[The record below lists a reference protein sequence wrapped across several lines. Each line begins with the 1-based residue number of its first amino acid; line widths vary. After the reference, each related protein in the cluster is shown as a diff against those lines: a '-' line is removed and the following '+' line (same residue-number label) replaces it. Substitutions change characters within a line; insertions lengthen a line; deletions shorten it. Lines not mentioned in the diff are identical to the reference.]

1 MSELNSELKIVR
13 RSTALLR
20 YPPNVSGTPTLGLY
34 LGPLCARG
42 LVSSA
47 GTPPLHYGRDLLVQ
61 NTSYERRRNSSIA
74 VPSLVIQTCCAG
86 DVSQLGQSRKAVHSW
101 YTVLFMSITWGHGGH
116 STNIGLNSCTRAG
129 EIYDGGLLQTRSHAT
144 SATAAKMAAAPAR
157 DWPFSR
163 SPSRAKPKAA
173 DHSGWAV

>member
-1 MSELNSELKIVR
+1 
-13 RSTALLR
+13 
-20 YPPNVSGTPTLGLY
+20 
-34 LGPLCARG
+34 
-42 LVSSA
+42 
-47 GTPPLHYGRDLLVQ
+47 
-61 NTSYERRRNSSIA
+61 
-74 VPSLVIQTCCAG
+74 
-86 DVSQLGQSRKAVHSW
+86 
-101 YTVLFMSITWGHGGH
+101 MSITWGHGGH

-173 DHSGWAV
+173 DHSGWAVGKAVVTSPTHVTIARAVKASAGAAPKLRTKSTRAWRCGATKTMPPSSVSVPKQSRVSSLARASATGGIRGAWCPSLTTCSE